1 MMDQWRRIDLSFAKK
16 ATKCLTKAPDE
27 TRFPRPIEGKR
38 QRKRIIAEEKK
49 KRKSN
54 EESWKKNSRN

>member
-38 QRKRIIAEEKK
+38 QIKRIIAEEREK
-49 KRKSN
+49 KSN
-54 EESWKKNSRN
+54 GESWKKNSRN